1 MAKWDITLGLF
12 AIIGDFDL
20 LSAPLR
26 PGVDMHRSTI
36 LTCSTLIL
44 LLLWSSRGWSQ
55 VPEVAATAADSVKND
70 TAKSDSA
77 KSKKKKS
84 TDKPFEEVV
93 EDFTVI
99 KGLFTFYHEEETG
112 KVYMEILPEQL
123 EKTYLCN
130 ITREA
135 GDGALFDSGAILGE
149 FPFFLRKVG
158 KKIFFLEQN
167 LKFRADGAPLLQQV
181 LERDISDAL
190 KGSAKIAAAP
200 HETRGS
206 FLIDA
211 EDLFLEDI
219 GEVGQV
225 TGKAKMSYS
234 LDQGNSYFSRLKS
247 FPSNSEL
254 EITLYFKSSSPQ
266 PLFTLADSRSFIHRY
281 RYSLSTL
288 PGDGYRPRIA
298 DDRIGH
304 FYTLYQDY
312 ASPLRADPYVR
323 YINRWH
329 LVKSEPKFKRSR
341 PVQPLVFWLE
351 NTIPAAYREA
361 VREGV
366 LLWNRAFE
374 RLGFE
379 NALEVRRMP
388 EDAAWDPADVRY
400 NTIRWIVKPG
410 DAYAMGP
417 FRANPL
423 TGQIYDADIRISADA
438 LRARYVEFSEFVEPS
453 SWTAGDLP
461 EVLPRWLAPPAAD
474 EPDESSLRCRYGEGM
489 AQQIAFGQQ
498 WLALHGGADSEEL
511 ERFIHQALVHIVA
524 HEVGHTLGLRHN
536 FKASSA
542 YAAGQL
548 QDGDFQAQHGL
559 SGSIMDYLPVH
570 LTADGKPPAQYFQT
584 ALGPYDYW
592 AIEYAYAPYDPQ
604 SDISEAEMLARIA
617 RRAAEPAL
625 RFGTDEDA
633 FGNSSRGIDPT
644 CSLWDLG
651 RDPLAFY
658 RLRLDLTR
666 QLWENLVDK
675 FDQPGENYAKLRQVF
690 NQGVAEYLTAGI
702 MASRYI
708 GGIYHHR
715 DHVGDPGARPP
726 FRVVEADQQRAALEF
741 LVERFFS
748 PGSFRFSP
756 ELLNRLGAERYW
768 DFERTVFRMSRIDY
782 PIHGIVQVIQAVT
795 LFRLFDALALTRMQ
809 DNEVRFEKGESPFTI
824 AEMIVRLSAAV
835 WQETVV
841 GGNIGSYRRE
851 LQRIYL
857 YIMEQLLVKSPPGY
871 PRDVT
876 AVARAN
882 LLKLRSDIESALQ
895 QPGLDTYTSA
905 HLQDAAARITAIVSA
920 QMEIR

>member
-1 MAKWDITLGLF
+1 
-12 AIIGDFDL
+12 
-20 LSAPLR
+20 
-26 PGVDMHRSTI
+26 MHRSTFLI
-36 LTCSTLIL
+36 CSALIL
-44 LLLWSSRGWSQ
+44 LLWSGGGWSQ
-55 VPEVAATAADSVKND
+55 VTEVTVTPDDSVKNGA
-70 TAKSDSA
+70 AKSDSA

-84 TDKPFEEVV
+84 ADKPFDEVV

-158 KKIFFLEQN
+158 KKIYFLEQN
-167 LKFRADGAPLLQQV
+167 LKFRADGSPPLQQV
-181 LERDISDAL
+181 IERDISDAL
-190 KGSAKIAAAP
+190 KGSAKIASAP
-200 HETRGS
+200 HDTRGS
-206 FLIDA
+206 FLIEA
-211 EDLFLEDI
+211 QDLFLEDI
-219 GEVGQV
+219 GEVGHL
-225 TGKAKMSYS
+225 TGRAKMSYS
-234 LDQGNSYFSRLKS
+234 LDKGNSYFSLLKS
-247 FPSNSEL
+247 FPHNSEL

-266 PLFTLADSRSFIHRY
+266 PLFTLADSRSLIHRY
-281 RYSLSTL
+281 RYSLSEL
-288 PGDGYRPRIA
+288 PDDGYRPRAA

-312 ASPLRADPYVR
+312 TSPLRDDPYVR

-329 LVKSEPKFKRSR
+329 LVKSEPAFKRSR

-379 NALEVRRMP
+379 NALEVRQMP

-438 LRARYVEFSEFVEPS
+438 LRARYLEFSEFVEPS
-453 SWTAGDLP
+453 SWAAGTLP
-461 EVLPRWLAPPAAD
+461 DVLPRWLHPLATAG
-474 EPDESSLRCRYGEGM
+474 EGTSSLLCRYDAGM
-489 AQQIAFGQQ
+489 AHQIAFGQQ
-498 WLALHGGADSEEL
+498 WLALNKGADSEDFQ
-511 ERFIHQALVHIVA
+511 RFIHQALVNIVA

-542 YAAGQL
+542 YDAAQL
-548 QDGDFQAQHGL
+548 RDRDFRAQHGL
-559 SGSIMDYLPVH
+559 SGSIMDYLPAH
-570 LTADGKPPAQYFQT
+570 LTAEGKPPAQYFQT
-584 ALGPYDYW
+584 TLGPYDYW
-592 AIEYAYAPYDPQ
+592 AIEYAYTPYDPQ
-604 SDISEAEMLARIA
+604 SDISEAEMLGRIA
-617 RRAAEPAL
+617 RRSAEPAL

-633 FGNSSRGIDPT
+633 FGSSSRGIDPT
-644 CSLWDLG
+644 CNLWDLG
-651 RDPLAFY
+651 RDPLEFY

-666 QLWENLVDK
+666 RLWENLEAK
-675 FDQPGENYAKLRQVF
+675 FDEPGENYAKLRQVF
-690 NQGVAEYLTAGI
+690 NQGVAEYLAAGI

-708 GGIYHHR
+708 GGIYHRR
-715 DHVGDPGARPP
+715 DHLGDPGGRAP
-726 FRVVEADQQRAALEF
+726 FRVVEADKQRAALDF
-741 LVERFFS
+741 LIERFFS

-782 PIHGIVQVIQAVT
+782 PIHGIVQVLQAVT

-809 DNEVRFEKGESPFTI
+809 DNEVRFEKGETPFTI
-824 AEMIVRLSAAV
+824 AEMIVRLSDAV
-835 WQETVV
+835 WQETVT

-857 YIMEQLLVKSPPGY
+857 YIMEQLLVKHPPGY

-882 LLKLRSDIESALQ
+882 LLKLRGDIENALQ
-895 QPGLDTYTSA
+895 QPGLDTYTNA
-905 HLQDAAARITAIVSA
+905 HLQEAAARIAAIVSA
-920 QMEIR
+920 QMEVR

>member
-1 MAKWDITLGLF
+1 
-12 AIIGDFDL
+12 
-20 LSAPLR
+20 
-26 PGVDMHRSTI
+26 MHRLTFI
-36 LTCSTLIL
+36 TCSTLIL
-44 LLLWSSRGWSQ
+44 LLLWSGLGWSQ
-55 VPEVAATAADSVKND
+55 VPEVTVTPDDSVKND
-70 TAKSDSA
+70 SAKSVSA

-84 TDKPFEEVV
+84 TDKPFAEAV

-99 KGLFTFYHEEETG
+99 EGLFTFYHEEETG

-123 EKTYLCN
+123 EKIYLCN

-149 FPFFLRKVG
+149 FPFLLRKVG

-167 LKFRADGAPLLQQV
+167 LKFRADGSAPLQQV

-190 KGSAKIAAAP
+190 KGSAKIASAP
-200 HETRGS
+200 HDTRGS

-211 EDLFLEDI
+211 QDLFLEDI
-219 GEVGQV
+219 GEVGRL
-225 TGKAKMSYS
+225 TGRAKMSYS
-234 LDQGNSYFSRLKS
+234 LDKGNSYFSLLKS
-247 FPSNSEL
+247 FPHNSEL
-254 EITLYFKSSSPQ
+254 EITLYFESSSPQ

-281 RYSLSTL
+281 RYSLSEL
-288 PGDGYRPRIA
+288 PDDGYRPRAA

-312 ASPLRADPYVR
+312 TSPLRADPYVR

-341 PVQPLVFWLE
+341 PAQPLVFWLE
-351 NTIPAAYREA
+351 NIIPAAYREA

-379 NALEVRRMP
+379 NALEVRQMP

-453 SWTAGDLP
+453 SWTAGALP
-461 EVLPRWLAPPAAD
+461 DMLPRWLHPAITA
-474 EPDESSLRCRYGEGM
+474 ESAENALLCRYDAGM
-489 AQQIAFGQQ
+489 AHQIAFGQQ
-498 WLALHGGADSEEL
+498 WLALHYGADSEDFQ
-511 ERFIHQALVHIVA
+511 RFIHQALVNIVA

-542 YAAGQL
+542 YDAGQL
-548 QDGDFQAQHGL
+548 RNPDFQTQHGL
-559 SGSIMDYLPVH
+559 SGSIMDYLPAH
-570 LTADGKPPAQYFQT
+570 LTEDGKPPAHYFQT
-584 ALGPYDYW
+584 TLGAYDYW

-625 RFGTDEDA
+625 RYGTDEDA

-644 CSLWDLG
+644 CNLWDLG

-658 RLRLDLTR
+658 RMRLDLTR
-666 QLWENLVDK
+666 QLWEKLADK
-675 FDQPGENYAKLRQVF
+675 FDEPGENYAKLRQVF

-715 DHVGDPGARPP
+715 DHVGDPGGRPP
-726 FRVVEADQQRAALEF
+726 FRVVEADRQRAALDF
-741 LVERFFS
+741 LIERFFS

-782 PIHGIVQVIQAVT
+782 PIHGIVQVLQAVT

-809 DNEVRFEKGESPFTI
+809 DNEVRFEKGETPFTI
-824 AEMIVRLSAAV
+824 AEMMVRLSGAI
-835 WQETVV
+835 WQETVS

-857 YIMEQLLVKSPPGY
+857 YIMEQLLVKAPPGY

-876 AVARAN
+876 AVARAT
-882 LLKLRSDIESALQ
+882 LLKLRGDIENALQ
-895 QPGLDTYTSA
+895 RPGLDTYTDA
-905 HLQDAAARITAIVSA
+905 HLQEAAARIGAIVSA